1 MKEWLFAKSNIRKGK
16 GVTIGLIVLIM
27 LASIFLNIM
36 LIIFT
41 DFNSNAQK
49 NAEKLNTEDILYVI
63 RGNTSKIN
71 DLYVKNLIN
80 ENVKDFEIVKK
91 IGMNLETPYGDGKVA
106 TLAMFETKNIML
118 NEKIGKTQIVE
129 EDNLITSDYIYLPYQ
144 YHTGGQYNIG
154 ENYEITI
161 LDKTYN
167 LKIKGFLNNIG
178 SGSYNAGTII
188 MLLDDSTYNEI
199 EKKYNEEYTLLNLKL
214 KLNPGVDQTKFGN
227 EMLNKI
233 VKDNPDVIVDF
244 LTLELIIFTRTY
256 ISVILGVSFLVV
268 SFIILLIVF
277 LMLSNNISNY
287 IKENMKNLGALKA
300 IGYTNG
306 NIKLG
311 FLIQFIIITI
321 IGCSIGISISYL
333 LLPAVIDIM
342 TSQIGIPYEI
352 SFSILSAIIT
362 LFSIVGIIIMTVVIF
377 IRKTNKIT
385 PITALRDGI
394 KTHNFKKNRIELEKT
409 NLPLNVS
416 LAFKTMYTNM
426 KQNVVTFLIVLFL
439 VFANVIALVLF
450 QNFSVDP
457 KLSLLSFEICDGAIG
472 TDSDIDKVVY
482 NYIKNLDGVFNTRE
496 ISQINVET
504 DDVKLL
510 TYIMEDTSKLNN
522 QDVCYKGRLPKYD
535 NEIAI
540 SGKYCKTYNY
550 NIGDEIEIKKGE
562 KEEKFLISGFIQ
574 TTNNN
579 GQEALILNK
588 GIEKIIGTDYD
599 KMYYFDTEDNVN
611 VSENIEKIKNEFGN
625 RIGFTVDFEEVI
637 KGSMSTFKLIAN
649 AMVMIIMIVCC
660 IVILL
665 VLYLLIKTLINNK
678 KRDYGVLKALGYTSK
693 NIIFQNAISFM
704 PSIILSVIT
713 SCIISSF
720 IVNPY
725 LTLIM
730 SMFGVMKVTFDLPVT
745 LIIITGIGFVIVS
758 FIFAYILSL
767 KIKKIEPYKLLSE
780 E

>member
-16 GVTIGLIVLIM
+16 GVTIGLVVLIM

-214 KLNPGVDQTKFGN
+214 KLTPGVDQTKFGN

-300 IGYTNG
+300 IGYTNK

-311 FLIQFIIITI
+311 FLLQFIIITI
-321 IGCSIGISISYL
+321 IGCSIGISVSYL

-472 TDSDIDKVVY
+472 TDSDIDKDVY

-496 ISQINVET
+496 LSQINVET

-678 KRDYGVLKALGYTSK
+678 KKDYGVLKALGYTSK

-745 LIIITGIGFVIVS
+745 LIIITGMGFVIVS

>member
-71 DLYVKNLIN
+71 DLYVKNLMN

-199 EKKYNEEYTLLNLKL
+199 EKKFNEESTLLNLKL
-214 KLNPGVDQTKFGN
+214 KLNSGVDQTKFGN

-233 VKDNPDVIVDF
+233 VKDNPDVSVDF
-244 LTLELIIFTRTY
+244 LTLESTIFNRTY

-300 IGYTNG
+300 IGYTNR

-321 IGCSIGISISYL
+321 IGCSIGISVSYL

-362 LFSIVGIIIMTVVIF
+362 LFSIVGIIIVTVLIF

-472 TDSDIDKVVY
+472 TDSDIDKDVY

-562 KEEKFLISGFIQ
+562 KKEKFLISGFIQ

-678 KRDYGVLKALGYTSK
+678 KKDYGVLKALGYTSK

-713 SCIISSF
+713 SCIISSY

-730 SMFGVMKVTFDLPVT
+730 SMFGVMKVTFDLPVI

>member
-199 EKKYNEEYTLLNLKL
+199 EKKFNEESTLLNLKL
-214 KLNPGVDQTKFGN
+214 KLNSGVDQTKFGN

-244 LTLELIIFTRTY
+244 LTLESTIFNRTY

-300 IGYTNG
+300 IGYTNR

-311 FLIQFIIITI
+311 FLLQFIIITI
-321 IGCSIGISISYL
+321 IGCSIGISVSYL

-472 TDSDIDKVVY
+472 TDSDIDKDVY

-540 SGKYCKTYNY
+540 SGKYCKIYNY

-562 KEEKFLISGFIQ
+562 KKEKFLISGFIQ

-611 VSENIEKIKNEFGN
+611 VSENIEKIKNKFGN